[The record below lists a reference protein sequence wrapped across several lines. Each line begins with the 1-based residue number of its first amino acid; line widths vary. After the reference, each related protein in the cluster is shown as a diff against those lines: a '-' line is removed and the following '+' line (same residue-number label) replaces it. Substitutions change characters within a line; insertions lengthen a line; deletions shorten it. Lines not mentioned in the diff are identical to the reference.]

1 MDEYDITAAFKAI
14 ENELIASMIRNM
26 DRHRAEEAKEGYEW
40 SMWQAEQLKAL
51 EKYKRD
57 NQKKYKKQ
65 FRKINGEIDLLI
77 RQARETGNMQ
87 QEIKILEAIKKGFPT
102 KKISKG
108 MAGEFFRLNDRKL
121 EALIEATTHD
131 MEKAETAILR
141 KAEDDYR
148 QAIYN
153 AQVYA
158 NTGAGTYE
166 KAVDMA
172 TKDMLSRGL
181 NCVQYVNGTRHTL
194 ADYADMAIRTASK
207 RAYLQGEGEKRQ
219 EWGIATVIVNKRGN
233 PCPKCLPFCGKVL
246 IDDVWSGG
254 EALINGKQRNKAPTT
269 GLDKDTGKKYPL
281 MSYAISCGLYHP
293 RCKDSHTTYFPG
305 ISTADD
311 TWTKEELEAI
321 GQEYEAEQKQQY
333 AKRQEEKYE
342 RLAEYSLDAEN
353 QRRYGIKAK
362 EWKRAHFKTGG
373 MNSHEYAQ
381 SKRPLANFRALPQ
394 ERVVDVLREDS
405 KGWIENLSED
415 EKYAIQKYTY
425 NSGDKKPN
433 RFFERLNAMLRG
445 DLPEDKK
452 LRIYADIIS
461 GALNKSR
468 IKRDV
473 IAYRNLDVDLYSGFE
488 VNDLVIEEQFISTSV
503 SKRAALEK
511 PYKVVIYIPK
521 GSKGAYIEAISKYPK
536 QRELLLDKGTIFRVI
551 SKKENVIEL
560 QVII

>member
-1 MDEYDITAAFKAI
+1 MIPLTEYDITAAFKAI
-14 ENELIASMIRNM
+14 EDELIASMIRNM
-26 DRHRAEEAKEGYEW
+26 DRHRAEETKEGYEW
-40 SMWQAEQLKAL
+40 SMWQTEQLKAL

-57 NQKKYKKQ
+57 NQKKYRKQ
-65 FRKINGEIDLLI
+65 FQKINGEIDLLI
-77 RQARETGNMQ
+77 RKARETGNMQ
-87 QEIKILEAIKKGFPT
+87 QEIKILEAIKKGFPA

-153 AQVYA
+153 AQVCA

-181 NCVQYVNGTRHTL
+181 NCVQYINGARHTL

-254 EALINGKQRNKAPTT
+254 PEDGVDLE
-269 GLDKDTGKKYPL
+269 TGKKYPL

-311 TWTKEELEAI
+311 TWTREELEAI

-381 SKRPLANFRALPQ
+381 SKRPLANFRALPK
-394 ERVVDVLREDS
+394 EKVVDVLREDS
-405 KGWIENLSED
+405 KEWIENLSED

-452 LRIYADIIS
+452 LRTYADIIS
-461 GALNKSR
+461 SALNKSR

-521 GSKGAYIEAISKYPK
+521 GSRGAYIEDISKYPK

>member
-1 MDEYDITAAFKAI
+1 MIPLTEYDITAAFKAI
-14 ENELIASMIRNM
+14 EDELIASMIRNM
-26 DRHRAEEAKEGYEW
+26 DRHRAEETKEGYEW
-40 SMWQAEQLKAL
+40 SMWQTEQLKAL

-57 NQKKYKKQ
+57 NQKKYRKQ
-65 FRKINGEIDLLI
+65 FQKINGEIDLLI
-77 RQARETGNMQ
+77 RKARETGNMQ
-87 QEIKILEAIKKGFPT
+87 QEIKILEAIKKGFPA

-153 AQVYA
+153 AQVCA

-181 NCVQYVNGTRHTL
+181 NCVQYINGARHTL

-254 EALINGKQRNKAPTT
+254 PEDGVDLE
-269 GLDKDTGKKYPL
+269 TGKKYPL

-342 RLAEYSLDAEN
+342 RLAEYSLDAGNKKQYE
-353 QRRYGIKAK
+353 IKAR
-362 EWKRAHFKTGG
+362 EWKWAHFKTGG
-373 MNSHEYAQ
+373 MNSHEYVQ
-381 SKRPLANFRALPQ
+381 SKRPLANFRALPK
-394 ERVVDVLREDS
+394 EKVVDVLREDS
-405 KGWIENLSED
+405 KRWIEKLSEA
-415 EKYAIQKYTY
+415 EKHAIQKYTY

-445 DLPEDKK
+445 EKPKDEK
-452 LRIYADIIS
+452 LEQYSATISKALMKNKLDHDIIC
-461 GALNKSR
+461 
-468 IKRDV
+468 
-473 IAYRNLDVDLYSGFE
+473 YRNMDFNPYKDYPVGK
-488 VNDLVIEEQFISTSV
+488 VICAEQFISTSV
-503 SKRAALEK
+503 SKNAALQK
-511 PYKVVIYIPK
+511 KVEMVFFVHK
-521 GSKGAYIEAISKYPK
+521 DACGAYIESISKYPK
-536 QRELLLDKGTIFRVI
+536 QREFLLDKSCRLRVI
-551 SKKENVIEL
+551 SNQEGR
-560 QVII
+560 IILEVL